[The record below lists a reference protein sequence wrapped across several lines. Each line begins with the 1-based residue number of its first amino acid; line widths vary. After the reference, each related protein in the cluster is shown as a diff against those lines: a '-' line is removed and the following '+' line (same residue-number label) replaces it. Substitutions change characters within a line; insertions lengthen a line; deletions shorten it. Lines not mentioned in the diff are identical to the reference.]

1 MLIGIT
7 EVGPLRPVEQRK
19 SVNRGVLI
27 LDERHQIG
35 IVRPYC
41 ERSVEVEGVCRLEN
55 GGEACPCRR
64 NTVVGPIEQGKTATK
79 LLLDREIR
87 VPRGR
92 VQSSREAATSVQWY
106 PCPGTSKSVDSP
118 HSHSYERVLLMTC
131 KSARPW
137 RTRVQ
142 SSLEGCAAR
151 PSRYWQ
157 DGVAVSHT
165 CKESSFA
172 DSRSVGPRHR

>member
-1 MLIGIT
+1 MCL
-7 EVGPLRPVEQRK
+7 VKQRK
-19 SVNRGVLI
+19 SVDGRVLI

-35 IVRPYC
+35 IVRPYR
-41 ERSVEVEGVCRLEN
+41 ERSIEVEGVGRLED
-55 GGEACPCRR
+55 GSKASPCRR
-64 NTVVGPIEQGKTATK
+64 NTVVRPVEQCKTATK
-79 LLLDREIR
+79 LLLDRETR

-92 VQSSREAATSVQWY
+92 VQRSREAAASVQRY
-106 PCPGTSKSVDSP
+106 PCPGASKCVNSP
-118 HSHSYERVLLMTC
+118 HSLGYERVLLVTC
-131 KSARPW
+131 KTASPW

-157 DGVAVSHT
+157 DSVAVSHT

-172 DSRSVGPRHR
+172 DSGSVGPRHR